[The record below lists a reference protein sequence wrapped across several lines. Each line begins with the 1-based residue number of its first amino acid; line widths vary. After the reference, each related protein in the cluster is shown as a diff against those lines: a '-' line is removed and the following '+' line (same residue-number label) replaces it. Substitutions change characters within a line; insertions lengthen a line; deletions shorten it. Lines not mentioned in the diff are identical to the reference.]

1 MESRIC
7 GRHKGFSLV
16 EIAVVLLL
24 FGVAAAYMVISPN
37 VAKQTAKHEAE
48 RVVAYLYK
56 KMDKADKINTNF
68 SLDVRDYVI
77 KTNWYAHGD
86 TDGDGDDCQATAGCK
101 YEPNFENRTCE
112 YLSEYRRFS
121 IGGISG
127 HITVHGADGEKYD
140 VFIAGQE
147 GRIRIAPHS

>member
-48 RVVAYLYK
+48 RLQEYIFSKIA
-56 KMDKADKINTNF
+56 KADKINATFTLSFTGN
-68 SLDVRDYVI
+68 SVSTKWLGNNDYQDSD
-77 KTNWYAHGD
+77 YR
-86 TDGDGDDCQATAGCK
+86 ATAGCK
-101 YEPNFENRTCE
+101 YEDNFNGNCE
-112 YLSEYRRFS
+112 YMPGSRNFLV
-121 IGGISG
+121 GG
-127 HITVHGADGEKYD
+127 HIQIWDSDGEEYY
-140 VFIAGQE
+140 VIIAATE
-147 GRIRIAPHS
+147 GRIRISPTLSPTDP